1 MSIKAE
7 LGKKIRKLREER
19 GLSRSELCE
28 GEEELTVRQLARIEA
43 GESLPTITKLEFI
56 AMRLSVS
63 VSLLVDKK
71 YVELPKSYLQ
81 LKRRIYKFYTYRE
94 EMRIAKKK
102 QLFTKVYEE
111 YYDELP
117 EEEQLSIDV
126 QYAALEMY
134 LTGSL
139 SFSEGILGE
148 YFSQILQKKEYSV
161 NDLLII
167 ELYFGSI
174 HFKDYDETLFLTLFS
189 RVTDQID
196 YSIDIEQFL
205 LIKALIVSISV
216 FLEFGN
222 YDKIID
228 AVTAANK
235 IMNVNQDFQKKPII
249 DMHEGKY
256 YLFSQK
262 DVPTAK
268 QKFEE
273 GAKLAE
279 LQGDSVISQK
289 ILKEWE
295 LDFAIFKQQDSSS
308 NQRR

>member
-1 MSIKAE
+1 M
-7 LGKKIRKLREER
+7 
-19 GLSRSELCE
+19 
-28 GEEELTVRQLARIEA
+28 
-43 GESLPTITKLEFI
+43 
-56 AMRLSVS
+56 
-63 VSLLVDKK
+63 
-71 YVELPKSYLQ
+71 
-81 LKRRIYKFYTYRE
+81 
-94 EMRIAKKK
+94 
-102 QLFTKVYEE
+102 
-111 YYDELP
+111 
-117 EEEQLSIDV
+117 
-126 QYAALEMY
+126 
-134 LTGSL
+134 
-139 SFSEGILGE
+139 
-148 YFSQILQKKEYSV
+148 
-161 NDLLII
+161 
-167 ELYFGSI
+167 
-174 HFKDYDETLFLTLFS
+174 FLTLFS